1 MTNQDYIKNIARLKE
16 IEAIVKNPES
26 SLDKIDELIEETKK
40 LVKECYSYTR
50 SLKQK
55 VDSLADI
62 DKEANDAERVS
73 LSDAQYFG
81 DDDENLPF

>member
-16 IEAIVKNPES
+16 IEEIVKNPES
-26 SLDKIDELIEETKK
+26 SLDKIDGLIEETKE

-62 DKEANDAERVS
+62 DKEAN
-73 LSDAQYFG
+73 
-81 DDDENLPF
+81 

>member
-26 SLDKIDELIEETKK
+26 SLDKIDGLIEETKE

-73 LSDAQYFG
+73 LSDAQYFEG
-81 DDDENLPF
+81 NDENLPF

>member
-16 IEAIVKNPES
+16 IEEIVKNPES
-26 SLDKIDELIEETKK
+26 SLDKIDGLIEETKE

-62 DKEANDAERVS
+62 DKEANPAEDMSR
-73 LSDAQYFG
+73 SDVQAFG
-81 DDDENLPF
+81 EDDEDYPF